1 MIPLGAGP
9 EASLKRT
16 YAETCRPQVN
26 RLKQKMRSKPS
37 YMVLTFFLKG
47 VWVSVV
53 VFLLILIFL
62 ITWALILGVIAA
74 LHALYVIG
82 LMISNFAYAIF
93 SQGVFLPWGET
104 LHLTYLKFLA
114 ALALDLYPNDI
125 LWLGWKKADGT
136 HWLTLVQGLNA
147 SRIIDLEGIEI
158 TWVSPEKPPG
168 VKIGFLEVMAV
179 KYVVSQRP
187 KI

>member
-37 YMVLTFFLKG
+37 YMVLTFLKG
-47 VWVSVV
+47 VRVSVF

-82 LMISNFAYAIF
+82 LMISNLADGVF
-93 SQGVFLPWGET
+93 SQGVFLP
-104 LHLTYLKFLA
+104 
-114 ALALDLYPNDI
+114 
-125 LWLGWKKADGT
+125 
-136 HWLTLVQGLNA
+136 
-147 SRIIDLEGIEI
+147 
-158 TWVSPEKPPG
+158 
-168 VKIGFLEVMAV
+168 
-179 KYVVSQRP
+179 
-187 KI
+187 